1 MVRRKRCHG
10 CGRFPKKGARIPTSV
25 DSFEIPNETG
35 YNGSFSDSLNKERGA
50 GLSGLRGQPS
60 ENPLI
65 DETRRKIN
73 QLEAEIYRIRQET
86 TPSTSAKENQS
97 IVRRIEAAMQQIEHL
112 RTIEQEAVR
121 GNYMRH
127 PANDRRGGSVDARD
141 TPEFWAECEKQYGKA
156 QTAKMKRMYNKMKA
170 PKRERGPSVEAPLTP
185 KPKTGKGTRK
195 KRGRGVDD
203 FNSEFD
209 RVDPV
214 DKALWRKQKK
224 PKVNTGHY
232 AMKMHQ

>member
-1 MVRRKRCHG
+1 MQKAFEKQQKEPWNYDQDIWRATSGAEKRRIFARKY
-10 CGRFPKKGARIPTSV
+10 PKQPNPYANAPNDPFDQPESV
-25 DSFEIPNETG
+25 DSFEIPNQTG
-35 YNGSFSDSLNKERGA
+35 YNGSFVGFPTADMDGTRVGLPPEYFKKVLERG
-50 GLSGLRGQPS
+50 G
-60 ENPLI
+60 
-65 DETRRKIN
+65 T
-73 QLEAEIYRIRQET
+73 
-86 TPSTSAKENQS
+86 
-97 IVRRIEAAMQQIEHL
+97 
-112 RTIEQEAVR
+112 
-121 GNYMRH
+121 
-127 PANDRRGGSVDARD
+127 VDARD

-156 QTAKMKRMYNKMKA
+156 QTAKMLRMYNKMKA
-170 PKRERGPSVEAPLTP
+170 PKRERVPSVEALLTP

-203 FNSEFD
+203 FDSEFD